1 LAGPKSER
9 RLVSVL
15 FADLV
20 GFTALSEQRDP
31 EEVRDLLGR
40 YFESAQQVVGRYGG
54 SIEKFIGDAVM
65 AVWGTPTA
73 QGDDAERAVR
83 AAIDLTQAV
92 VALGVDVGAE
102 DLRARAGVTT
112 GEAAVTLGAEGQGM
126 VAGDLVN
133 TASRIQAAADPG
145 TVLVGDATRRATEA
159 AIAYDDVGE
168 HDLKGKTEPVHLWRA
183 TRVVAA
189 RGGALRSTGLESP
202 FVGRDRE
209 LRMVKELY
217 HSSAEEHRS
226 HLLSVVGIA
235 GIGKSRLS
243 WEVFKYLDGLAGT
256 VFWHRGRCLAY
267 GEGVAYW
274 ALAEMVRMRAGIAEG
289 EADEGAS
296 AKLHAAVELYV
307 PDPDERGW
315 IEPRLAYLLGLE
327 QSVARQRED
336 LFGAWRLFFERL
348 AEQEPVVLVFE
359 DLQWADAALLDF
371 IDYLLEWSRTHRL
384 FVMTLARPE
393 FADRRSDWGAGRRSF
408 TSLYL
413 DPLDESAMRSL
424 LDALIP
430 GLPEEL
436 ADRILERAAGVP
448 LYAVETIRML
458 LDRGLLQPEGT
469 AYGLTGPVDA
479 LDIPETL
486 HALIAARLDGLSP
499 DEGRVVRD
507 AAVLGKTKPASR
519 AAPARWLGERAWGPG
534 HRSLRAGHGDARRGR
549 PDARGRG
556 SFGQDGRGPL
566 AQRTGGPGSRTD
578 GSLLRGPLRRRARP
592 GSGHVVA
599 QLARF
604 HYFSGNLELA
614 RERVDFALRIAEDRV
629 LPEVLSQALNTKNLV
644 LLSESRYEEGL
655 ALLKHALDVA
665 VEGDLTAAAGRAL
678 HNLGDAMMSANRY
691 GEALEYDARS
701 LEQARRLGSRM
712 DEWMSLVHLVG
723 SHTALGEWD
732 EALALVGQGPDP
744 ADGTDAEVF
753 AALMS
758 CWALDVFLARGTS
771 RRPAHASTS
780 SKGPATRTTRRMSR
794 TPRSGGRG
802 SPARR
807 ATTGEP

>member
-1 LAGPKSER
+1 
-9 RLVSVL
+9 
-15 FADLV
+15 
-20 GFTALSEQRDP
+20 
-31 EEVRDLLGR
+31 
-40 YFESAQQVVGRYGG
+40 
-54 SIEKFIGDAVM
+54 
-65 AVWGTPTA
+65 
-73 QGDDAERAVR
+73 
-83 AAIDLTQAV
+83 
-92 VALGVDVGAE
+92 
-102 DLRARAGVTT
+102 
-112 GEAAVTLGAEGQGM
+112 
-126 VAGDLVN
+126 
-133 TASRIQAAADPG
+133 
-145 TVLVGDATRRATEA
+145 
-159 AIAYDDVGE
+159 
-168 HDLKGKTEPVHLWRA
+168 
-183 TRVVAA
+183 
-189 RGGALRSTGLESP
+189 
-202 FVGRDRE
+202 
-209 LRMVKELY
+209 MVKELY

-267 GEGVAYW
+267 GQGVAYW

-307 PDPDERGW
+307 PDPEERGW

-519 AAPARWLGERAWGPG
+519 SAPARWLGERAMGTRLSLTTSGPWRCTTRPAG
-534 HRSLRAGHGDARRGR
+534 RTRAREFRARWSRPSGSADRWTGQSNGWKPPSRSSPATSPTRIWPCSWRSSLGSITSRAISSLPESGWTSLFASPRTASSRRCSLR
-549 PDARGRG
+549 
-556 SFGQDGRGPL
+556 
-566 AQRTGGPGSRTD
+566 
-578 GSLLRGPLRRRARP
+578 
-592 GSGHVVA
+592 
-599 QLARF
+599 
-604 HYFSGNLELA
+604 
-614 RERVDFALRIAEDRV
+614 
-629 LPEVLSQALNTKNLV
+629 
-644 LLSESRYEEGL
+644 
-655 ALLKHALDVA
+655 
-665 VEGDLTAAAGRAL
+665 
-678 HNLGDAMMSANRY
+678 
-691 GEALEYDARS
+691 RS
-701 LEQARRLGSRM
+701 
-712 DEWMSLVHLVG
+712 
-723 SHTALGEWD
+723 
-732 EALALVGQGPDP
+732 
-744 ADGTDAEVF
+744 
-753 AALMS
+753 
-758 CWALDVFLARGTS
+758 
-771 RRPAHASTS
+771 
-780 SKGPATRTTRRMSR
+780 TRRTSC
-794 TPRSGGRG
+794 S
-802 SPARR
+802 
-807 ATTGEP
+807 